1 MTSTQTGQSNSSRGS
16 QDLATRRGP
25 AGTPLGSAKRDENS
39 GRTFKRL
46 LEYVRPWRA
55 QIIIAAVLVIVSSIS
70 GLLAPWLQGRA
81 IDEFIAVQDRG
92 GLQRL
97 IVLLVV
103 TYLIA
108 WGSAVVYSRMIAKVA
123 QRIMLD
129 IRKELARKLQSLS
142 IRFFDRNRTGDLM
155 SRVTNDVDAVDQLL
169 SQNLLTIFWAVV
181 QMSALLVIMVALDW
195 RLTLAVLIPVPFS
208 MWIVQKLGK
217 MSGPR
222 FGAYQRT
229 IGQLNA
235 AAEERLTGQRAVIS
249 LDRQAQAEA
258 EFAEVNEQTRAL
270 GIRAQSLTAVMMP
283 LMFGLGNLSTVSV
296 VSIGAWLA
304 VSDSA
309 PGGPVSIGLIAAFV
323 TYASRV
329 GQPLGRIANTVTS
342 IFAALAGG
350 TRIFDLLDEQPDL
363 VNADDAVTLPD
374 VEGHV
379 VFDHVDFEYV
389 EGQPILSD
397 ISFVAEPGQM
407 IGLVGPTGAGKSTI
421 INVLNRFYD
430 ISAGSVT
437 VDGLDIRDVEKDS
450 LRDQL
455 GIVLQRTYLF
465 TDTVKNN
472 IRFGRLDAT
481 DEEIEAAA
489 TLANAHRFITSLPNG
504 YDTVIS
510 EGGNNLSLGQR
521 QLIAIARTALADPK
535 LLVLDEATSS
545 VDTRTERA
553 LQSALLKLMEGRT
566 SFVIAHRLSTVRD
579 ADKIL
584 VLQDGEITEAGT
596 HDELLEIDGFYNQL
610 YTAQFRGQAHDGQ

>member
-1 MTSTQTGQSNSSRGS
+1 MTSTQSPNAGSQRGS
-16 QDLATRRGP
+16 ADLATRRGP
-25 AGTPLGSAKRDENS
+25 GGPMAPRAQRDENTNA
-39 GRTFKRL
+39 TFRRL
-46 LEYVRPWRA
+46 VGYIGPWRSQVA
-55 QIIIAAVLVIVSSIS
+55 IAAVLVVVSSIS

-81 IDEFIAVQDRG
+81 IDEFISTQDRD
-92 GLQRL
+92 GLQQ
-97 IVLLVV
+97 IVVLLVAAYA
-103 TYLIA
+103 TA
-108 WGSAVVYSRMIAKVA
+108 WASAVIYSRMIAKIA
-123 QRIMLD
+123 QRVMLD

-142 IRFFDRNRTGDLM
+142 TRFFDRNRTGDLM

-169 SQNLLTIFWAVV
+169 SQNLLTIFWAIV
-181 QMSALLVIMVALDW
+181 QIGSLLTIMVVLDW
-195 RLTLAVLIPVPFS
+195 RLTLAVLIPVPIS
-208 MWIVQKLGK
+208 MGLVQKLGK

-235 AAEERLTGQRAVIS
+235 SAEERLTGQRAVIS
-249 LDRQAQAEA
+249 LDRQSQAEA
-258 EFAEVNEQTRAL
+258 EFAKVNEETRSL

-304 VSDSA
+304 VSDD
-309 PGGPVSIGLIAAFV
+309 GGDGSGVTIGLIAAFV

-342 IFAALAGG
+342 IFSALAGG
-350 TRIFDLLDEQPDL
+350 TRIFSLLDEQPDL
-363 VNADDAVTLPD
+363 VNAPDAKDLPPVT
-374 VEGHV
+374 GRV
-379 VFDHVDFEYV
+379 VFENVDFEYV
-389 EGQPILSD
+389 EGQPILRNV
-397 ISFVAEPGQM
+397 SFVAEPGQM

-430 ISAGSVT
+430 ISSGSVT
-437 VDGLDIRDVEKDS
+437 VDGIDIRDVTKDS

-465 TDTVKNN
+465 TDTVRNN

-481 DEEIEAAA
+481 DDEIVEAA
-489 TLANAHRFITSLPNG
+489 TLANAHRFITSLPQG

-521 QLIAIARTALADPK
+521 QLIAIARTAIADPH

-553 LQSALLKLMEGRT
+553 LQNALLKLMEGRT

-579 ADKIL
+579 ADMIL

-596 HDELLEIDGFYNQL
+596 HDELLAKEGFYHQL
-610 YTAQFRGQAHDGQ
+610 YSAQFRGQM

>member
-1 MTSTQTGQSNSSRGS
+1 MTSTQSSTQSQRGS
-16 QDLATRRGP
+16 ADLAARRGP
-25 AGTPLGSAKRDENS
+25 GGPIDRTAKRDENT
-39 GRTFKRL
+39 GRTFRRL
-46 LEYVRPWRA
+46 LEYARPWRTQA
-55 QIIIAAVLVIVSSIS
+55 FVAAVLVIVSSVS
-70 GLLAPWLQGRA
+70 GLLAPWLQGKA
-81 IDEFIAVQDRG
+81 IDEFIAVRDRA
-92 GLQRL
+92 GLQR
-97 IVLLVV
+97 ILLFLVAA
-103 TYLIA
+103 YLIA
-108 WGSAVVYSRMIAKVA
+108 WLSSLTYSRMIAGIA

-129 IRKELARKLQSLS
+129 IRNELAKKLQTLS

-169 SQNLLTIFWAVV
+169 SQNLLTIFWATV
-181 QMSALLVIMVALDW
+181 QMTALLGIMFVLDW
-195 RLTLAVLIPVPFS
+195 RLTLAVLIPVPIS
-208 MWIVQKLGK
+208 MSIVRKLGQL
-217 MSGPR
+217 SGPR
-222 FGAYQRT
+222 FGAYQQT
-229 IGQLNA
+229 IGKLNA
-235 AAEERLTGQRAVIS
+235 TAEERLTGQRAVIS
-249 LDRQAQAEA
+249 LDRQAEAEA
-258 EFAEVNEQTRAL
+258 EFAEVNEQTRSL

-323 TYASRV
+323 SYASQV
-329 GQPLGRIANTVTS
+329 GRPLGRIANTVTS

-350 TRIFDLLDEQPDL
+350 TRIFALLDEEPDL
-363 VNADDAVTLPD
+363 VNVADAPALPPVD
-374 VEGHV
+374 GRV
-379 VFDHVDFEYV
+379 VFDHVDFAYV
-389 EGQPILSD
+389 PDQPVLRN

-430 ISAGSVT
+430 ITSGSVT
-437 VDGLDIRDVEKDS
+437 IDGHEIGLVDKDS

-455 GIVLQRTYLF
+455 GVVLQRTYLF
-465 TDTVKNN
+465 TDTVRNN

-481 DEEIEAAA
+481 GDEIVAAA

-553 LQSALLKLMEGRT
+553 LQEALLKLMDGRT

-584 VLQDGEITEAGT
+584 VLQDGRITEAGT
-596 HDELLEIDGFYNQL
+596 HDELLELEGFYHQL
-610 YTAQFRGQAHDGQ
+610 FTAQFRGHTID

>member
-1 MTSTQTGQSNSSRGS
+1 M
-16 QDLATRRGP
+16 A
-25 AGTPLGSAKRDENS
+25 
-39 GRTFKRL
+39 
-46 LEYVRPWRA
+46 V
-55 QIIIAAVLVIVSSIS
+55 AAILVVVSSIS
-70 GLLAPWLQGRA
+70 ALLAPWLQGRA
-81 IDEFIAVQDRG
+81 IDEFISTSDRS
-92 GLQRL
+92 GLQQ
-97 IVLLVV
+97 IVMLLTATYVV
-103 TYLIA
+103 A
-108 WGSAVVYSRMIAKVA
+108 WGSAVIYSRMIAKIA

-129 IRKELARKLQSLS
+129 IREELARKLQSLS
-142 IRFFDRNRTGDLM
+142 TRFFDRNRTGDLM

-169 SQNLLTIFWAVV
+169 SQNLLTIFWAIV
-181 QMSALLVIMVALDW
+181 QISSLLVIMVLLDW

-208 MWIVQKLGK
+208 MGLVQKLGK

-235 AAEERLTGQRAVIS
+235 SAEERLSGQRAVIS

-296 VSIGAWLA
+296 VSVGAWLA
-304 VSDSA
+304 VSDDVSQD
-309 PGGPVSIGLIAAFV
+309 GGVTIGLIAAFV

-342 IFAALAGG
+342 IYSALAGG
-350 TRIFDLLDEQPDL
+350 TRIFALLDEEPDL
-363 VNADDAVTLPD
+363 VNAADAVEMPP
-374 VEGHV
+374 VEGRV
-379 VFDHVDFEYV
+379 VFDRVDFEYLQ
-389 EGQPILSD
+389 GQPILKNVNF
-397 ISFVAEPGQM
+397 IAEPGQM

-430 ISAGSVT
+430 ISSGSVT
-437 VDGLDIRDVEKDS
+437 IDGTDIRDVTKDS
-450 LRDQL
+450 LRGQL
-455 GIVLQRTYLF
+455 GIVLQHTYLF
-465 TDTVKNN
+465 TDTVRNN

-481 DEEIEAAA
+481 DEEIVAAA
-489 TLANAHRFITSLPNG
+489 TLANAHRFITSLPEG
-504 YDTVIS
+504 YDTVVS
-510 EGGNNLSLGQR
+510 EGGSNLSQGQH
-521 QLIAIARTALADPK
+521 QLLAIARTAIANPK

-579 ADKIL
+579 ADMIL
-584 VLQDGEITEAGT
+584 VLQAGEITEAGT
-596 HDELLEIDGFYNQL
+596 HEELLAKEGFYHQL
-610 YTAQFRGQAHDGQ
+610 YSAQFRGHA

>member
-1 MTSTQTGQSNSSRGS
+1 M
-16 QDLATRRGP
+16 GP
-25 AGTPLGSAKRDENS
+25 RAGRDESTNL
-39 GRTFKRL
+39 TFRRL
-46 LEYVRPWRA
+46 LKYVRPWRF
-55 QIIIAAVLVIVSSIS
+55 QVVVAAVLVVVSSIS
-70 GLLAPWLQGRA
+70 ALLAPWLQGRA
-81 IDEFIAVQDRG
+81 IDEFISTSDRS
-92 GLQRL
+92 GLQQ
-97 IVLLVV
+97 IVMLLGA
-103 TYLIA
+103 TYMVA
-108 WGSAVVYSRMIAKVA
+108 WGSAVIYSRMIANIA

-129 IRKELARKLQSLS
+129 IRKDLARKLQSLS
-142 IRFFDRNRTGDLM
+142 TRFFDRNRTGDLM

-169 SQNLLTIFWAVV
+169 SQNLLTIFWAIV
-181 QMSALLVIMVALDW
+181 QISSLLVIMILLDW

-208 MWIVQKLGK
+208 MGLVQKLGK

-235 AAEERLTGQRAVIS
+235 SAEERLSGQRAVIS
-249 LDRQAQAEA
+249 LDRQEQAEA

-304 VSDSA
+304 VSDDLSQD
-309 PGGPVSIGLIAAFV
+309 GGVTIGLIAAFV

-342 IFAALAGG
+342 IYSALAGG
-350 TRIFDLLDEQPDL
+350 TRIFALLDEQPDL
-363 VNADDAVTLPD
+363 VNAADAVHMPP
-374 VEGHV
+374 VEGRV
-379 VFDHVDFEYV
+379 VFDQVDFEYV
-389 EGQPILSD
+389 EGQPILNNV
-397 ISFVAEPGQM
+397 SFIAEPGQM

-430 ISAGSVT
+430 ISSGSVT
-437 VDGLDIRDVEKDS
+437 IDGIDIRDVTKDS
-450 LRDQL
+450 LRGQL
-455 GIVLQRTYLF
+455 GIVLQHTYLF
-465 TDTVKNN
+465 TDTVRNN

-481 DEEIEAAA
+481 DEEIVAAA
-489 TLANAHRFITSLPNG
+489 TLANAHRFITSLPQG
-504 YDTVIS
+504 YDTVVS
-510 EGGNNLSLGQR
+510 EGGSNLSLGQH
-521 QLIAIARTALADPK
+521 QLLAIARTAIGDPK

-579 ADKIL
+579 ADMIL
-584 VLQDGEITEAGT
+584 VLQAGEITEAGT
-596 HDELLEIDGFYNQL
+596 HEELLAKEGFYHQL
-610 YTAQFRGQAHDGQ
+610 YSAQFRGHA

>member
-1 MTSTQTGQSNSSRGS
+1 MTSTQSQRGS
-16 QDLATRRGP
+16 ADLASRRGP
-25 AGTPLGSAKRDENS
+25 GGPIDRTAVRDKNS
-39 GRTFKRL
+39 GQTFRRIL
-46 LEYVRPWRA
+46 VYVRPWRA
-55 QIIIAAVLVIVSSIS
+55 QVIVAAVLVVVASVS

-81 IDEFIAVQDRG
+81 IDEFIAARDRS
-92 GLQRL
+92 GLEQ
-97 IVLLVV
+97 IVFLLVA

-108 WGSAVVYSRMIAKVA
+108 WAAGVIYSRMIAQVA

-169 SQNLLTIFWAVV
+169 SQNLLTIFWAFV
-181 QMSALLVIMVALDW
+181 QITSLLVIMVALDW
-195 RLTLAVLIPVPFS
+195 RLTLAVLIPVPIS
-208 MWIVQKLGK
+208 MWLVKKLGT

-222 FGAYQRT
+222 FGAYQQT
-229 IGQLNA
+229 IGQLNG

-249 LDRQAQAEA
+249 LDRQAQAEE
-258 EFAEVNEQTRAL
+258 EFAEINEETRAL

-304 VSDSA
+304 VSDDPSQ
-309 PGGPVSIGLIAAFV
+309 GGGVTIGLIAAFV

-350 TRIFDLLDEQPDL
+350 TRIFALLDEEPDL
-363 VNADDAVTLPD
+363 TNAVGATELPP
-374 VEGHV
+374 VEGRV

-389 EGQPILSD
+389 EGQAILRD
-397 ISFVAEPGQM
+397 VSFVAEPGQM

-430 ISAGSVT
+430 ISSGSVT
-437 VDGLDIRDVEKDS
+437 IDGVDIRDVTMDS

-455 GIVLQRTYLF
+455 GVVLQRTYLF
-465 TDTVKNN
+465 TDTVRNN

-481 DEEIEAAA
+481 DDEIVEAA
-489 TLANAHRFITSLPNG
+489 TLANAHRFITSLPLG

-521 QLIAIARTALADPK
+521 QLIAIARTAIADPK

-579 ADKIL
+579 ADMIL
-584 VLQDGEITEAGT
+584 VLQDGEITESGT
-596 HDELLEIDGFYNQL
+596 HDELLGKEGFYHQL
-610 YTAQFRGQAHDGQ
+610 YSAQFRGVT

>member
-1 MTSTQTGQSNSSRGS
+1 MTSTQSSTQSQRGS
-16 QDLATRRGP
+16 ADLATRRGP
-25 AGTPLGSAKRDENS
+25 GGPMDRTAKRDENT
-39 GRTFKRL
+39 GETFRRL
-46 LEYVRPWRA
+46 LEYARPWRFQA
-55 QIIIAAVLVIVSSIS
+55 LVAAVLVIVASVS

-81 IDEFIAVQDRG
+81 IDEFIAVRDQP

-97 IVLLVV
+97 LWFLVV

-108 WGSAVVYSRMIAKVA
+108 WLSSFTYSRMVAGIA

-129 IRKELARKLQSLS
+129 IRNELAKKLQTLS

-169 SQNLLTIFWAVV
+169 SQNLLTIFWATV
-181 QMSALLVIMVALDW
+181 QMTALLGIMVVLDW
-195 RLTLAVLIPVPFS
+195 RLTLAVLLPVPIS
-208 MWIVQKLGK
+208 MSIVKKLGEL
-217 MSGPR
+217 SGPR
-222 FGAYQRT
+222 FGAYQKT

-235 AAEERLTGQRAVIS
+235 TAEERLTGQRAVIS
-249 LDRQAQAEA
+249 LDRQTQAEA
-258 EFAEVNEQTRAL
+258 EFAEVNEQTRSL

-296 VSIGAWLA
+296 VSVGAWLA

-309 PGGPVSIGLIAAFV
+309 PGGTVSIGLIASFV
-323 TYASRV
+323 SYASQV
-329 GQPLGRIANTVTS
+329 GRPLGRIANTVTS

-350 TRIFDLLDEQPDL
+350 TRIFALLDEEPDL
-363 VNADDAVTLPD
+363 VNVAGAKPLPPVD
-374 VEGHV
+374 GRV

-430 ISAGSVT
+430 IKSGSVT
-437 VDGLDIRDVEKDS
+437 IDGHDIGLVEKDS

-455 GIVLQRTYLF
+455 GVVLQRTYLF
-465 TDTVKNN
+465 TDTVRNN

-481 DEEIEAAA
+481 NDEIVEAA
-489 TLANAHRFITSLPNG
+489 TLANAHRFIMSLPQG

-584 VLQDGEITEAGT
+584 VLQDGRITESGS
-596 HDELLEIDGFYNQL
+596 HDELLELEGFYHQL
-610 YTAQFRGQAHDGQ
+610 YTAQFRGQART